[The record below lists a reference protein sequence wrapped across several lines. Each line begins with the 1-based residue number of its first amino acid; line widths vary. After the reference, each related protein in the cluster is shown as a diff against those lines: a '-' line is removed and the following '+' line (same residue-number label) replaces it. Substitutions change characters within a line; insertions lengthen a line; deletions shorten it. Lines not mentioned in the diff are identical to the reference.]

1 MQRYGSGDYNR
12 GYKRSRDDYYED
24 YGDYGFETRSALE
37 RKLADRVATLE
48 DRLDAQAARLSAQER
63 CYDELN
69 SKLEVVFQELRQAL
83 KAEEDLRLEVQD
95 LTGRFVQSLDASAEA
110 SSASGDSAGSYYSG
124 DAYDAE
130 GYDADEFE

>member
-1 MQRYGSGDYNR
+1 MQRHGSGDYNR

-48 DRLDAQAARLSAQER
+48 DRLFAQER
-63 CYDELN
+63 RHDELE
-69 SKLEVVFQELRQAL
+69 SKLELVFQELRQAL
-83 KAEEDLRLEVQD
+83 KAEEVLRLEVKD
-95 LTGRFVQSLDASAEA
+95 LTDRFVQSLDASAEA

-124 DAYDAE
+124 DSAGDGSEYGGG
-130 GYDADEFE
+130 GYDADEYE

>member
-1 MQRYGSGDYNR
+1 MQRHGSSDYNR

-48 DRLDAQAARLSAQER
+48 DRLFAQER
-63 CYDELN
+63 RHDELE
-69 SKLEVVFQELRQAL
+69 SKLELVFQELRQAL
-83 KAEEDLRLEVQD
+83 KAEEVLRLEVKD
-95 LTGRFVQSLDASAEA
+95 LTDRFVQSLDASAEA

-124 DAYDAE
+124 DSAGDGSAYGGGE
-130 GYDADEFE
+130 YDADEYE